1 MRSHRVAGA
10 GGVMLHVTDQGPPDA
25 PALLLI
31 HGWSQDSNCW
41 QAQAPLAD
49 RYRLVAFD
57 LRGHGASDAPQ
68 IAGAYTDGALWAG
81 DVAAVIAALDL
92 HRPIL
97 VGWSYG
103 SRVIAAYLD
112 VFGDANIAGVVLV
125 GGILTIGKE
134 RRDWMVGPGS
144 PGLNPDLYTDD
155 DARRLAA
162 TEAFVRT
169 CTEEPLDD
177 ALTADIIALNM
188 GVTALVRRALFAANW
203 DFQPVYAA
211 LNVPLLAIHGVEDR
225 IVAPL
230 TGITASELAPLGDLR
245 LYEHCGHTPFLEAP
259 ERFNT
264 DLAEFTETNAGAAE

>member
-1 MRSHRVAGA
+1 MRSHQIAGA
-10 GGVMLHVTDQGPPDA
+10 GGVMLHVTDQGPEDA
-25 PALLLI
+25 PAIVFI
-31 HGWSQDSNCW
+31 HGWSQDGSCW

-49 RYRLVAFD
+49 RFRLVAFD
-57 LRGHGASDAPQ
+57 LRGHGASDAPMDE
-68 IAGAYTDGALWAG
+68 AAYTDGALWAG
-81 DVAAVIAALDL
+81 DLAAVIKALAL

-112 VFGDANIAGVVLV
+112 VFGDTAIAGVVLA
-125 GGILTIGKE
+125 GGILAIGDE
-134 RRDWMVGPGS
+134 RRDWMVGPAS

-162 TEAFVRT
+162 TEAFIRT
-169 CTEEPLDD
+169 CTEEPLDE
-177 ALTADIIALNM
+177 ALTADIITRNM
-188 GVTALVRRALFAANW
+188 GVPALVRRALFAASWN
-203 DFQPVYAA
+203 FQPVYAA

-245 LYEHCGHTPFLEAP
+245 LYEHTGHAPFLESP
-259 ERFNT
+259 GRFNA